1 MSKRAGVY
9 GGSDQYNLAHPDLV
23 NVDGTPV
30 VAHPDIV
37 LEVGGRVLLDEEIK
51 TTGGSRNYL
60 PKLPHLEQRLL
71 RQYFWKKRWV
81 SSPLG
86 ESIMGSGGH
95 LLIPG
100 IP

>member
-1 MSKRAGVY
+1 M
-9 GGSDQYNLAHPDLV
+9 
-23 NVDGTPV
+23 
-30 VAHPDIV
+30 AHPDIV

-71 RQYFWKKRWV
+71 QRTFGKKVGVEPFGRIHY
-81 SSPLG
+81 G
-86 ESIMGSGGH
+86 FRGH